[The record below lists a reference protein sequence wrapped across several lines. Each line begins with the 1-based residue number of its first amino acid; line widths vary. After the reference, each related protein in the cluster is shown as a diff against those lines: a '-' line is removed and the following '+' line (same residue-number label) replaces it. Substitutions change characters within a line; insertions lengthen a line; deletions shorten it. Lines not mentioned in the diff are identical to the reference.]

1 MTLKNTI
8 ASIIMASALVAC
20 TDEDATRSTL
30 RAYGFTKIKTTGY
43 ALWGCSKE
51 DEFNT
56 GFRAVNPQGAT
67 VEGVVCCGWFK
78 NCTVRF

>member
-8 ASIIMASALVAC
+8 ASIILAAALASC

-30 RAYGFTKIKTTGY
+30 RAYGFTNIQTTGY
-43 ALWGCSKE
+43 AFFGCGEE
-51 DEFNT
+51 DEFST
-56 GFRAVNPQGAT
+56 GFRAVNQQGMR